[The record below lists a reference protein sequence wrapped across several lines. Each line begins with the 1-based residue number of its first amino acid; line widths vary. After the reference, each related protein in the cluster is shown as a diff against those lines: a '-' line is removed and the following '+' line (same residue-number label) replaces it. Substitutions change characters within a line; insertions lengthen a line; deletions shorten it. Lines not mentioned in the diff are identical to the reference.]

1 MSPQMSLRDAMLTAR
16 SPYGAVRSPRLP
28 GACCASAH
36 LPAAQRRLMVMPF
49 GSCQKL
55 GRSFPYWFLV
65 VQRLSSRLTWHD
77 FAYVTI
83 VQKVRSGSV
92 TLPCLPKVTYSNG
105 LGPYIPVT
113 PDPSSQPRGLP
124 QAARPCARGGS
135 PHPRRGGVRPPRAC
149 AYSRDESVRR
159 SGVTR

>member
-1 MSPQMSLRDAMLTAR
+1 
-16 SPYGAVRSPRLP
+16 
-28 GACCASAH
+28 
-36 LPAAQRRLMVMPF
+36 MPF

-77 FAYVTI
+77 FAYVTM

-92 TLPCLPKVTYSNG
+92 MLPLLPKVTYSNG

-113 PDPSSQPRGLP
+113 PDPESQPRD
-124 QAARPCARGGS
+124 AALHTAFHCNHTKLKAM
-135 PHPRRGGVRPPRAC
+135 RRVDSASIPM
-149 AYSRDESVRR
+149 RR
-159 SGVTR
+159 S

>member
-1 MSPQMSLRDAMLTAR
+1 MLTAR
-16 SPYGAVRSPRLP
+16 SPYGAVQSLRLRS
-28 GACCASAH
+28 AFCASAH

-113 PDPSSQPRGLP
+113 PDPSSQPRALP
-124 QAARPCARGGS
+124 TRRDRVGRWCTLAEGVAPVVGHTVHRQRERQGMRGR
-135 PHPRRGGVRPPRAC
+135 HPRSALDLALGGC
-149 AYSRDESVRR
+149 
-159 SGVTR
+159 